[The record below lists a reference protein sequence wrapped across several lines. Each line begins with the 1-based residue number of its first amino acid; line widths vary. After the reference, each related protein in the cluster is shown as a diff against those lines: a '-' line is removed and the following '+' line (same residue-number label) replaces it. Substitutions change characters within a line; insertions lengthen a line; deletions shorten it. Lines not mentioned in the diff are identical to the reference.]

1 MGMEEVTPFLIL
13 VTIFL
18 TTFSNACISTQH
30 TLLKYISLRSVVC
43 IAYKINLNLL
53 ISHVS
58 TQEFAALF
66 LHLINS
72 LKCSTNQIWI

>member
-1 MGMEEVTPFLIL
+1 MTPFLIL
-13 VTIFL
+13 VTVFL

-30 TLLKYISLRSVVC
+30 TLLEYISLRSD
-43 IAYKINLNLL
+43 KLD

-66 LHLINS
+66 LHLIVGS
-72 LKCSTNQIWI
+72 VQQIKPGFDQ

>member
-13 VTIFL
+13 ITVFL

-53 ISHVS
+53 IYPMC
-58 TQEFAALF
+58 QLR
-66 LHLINS
+66 S
-72 LKCSTNQIWI
+72 LQLCFYT

>member
-13 VTIFL
+13 VTVFL
-18 TTFSNACISTQH
+18 TTFSNACISTRH

-53 ISHVS
+53 IYPMC
-58 TQEFAALF
+58 QLR
-66 LHLINS
+66 S
-72 LKCSTNQIWI
+72 LQLCFYT